1 MPPERE
7 MNPRAGNARRFRID
21 ADAGETAIEIKFPRT
36 LPNGKQ
42 PSAYMVVKKDIP
54 AAAIGKTYGE
64 IDGQPAV
71 VKWINCF
78 GIRLRG
84 TFGGK
89 NNPFIDDVSGEQF
102 EYEVVVPT
110 SSKPEGYTNLV
121 YFDGTNVQPA
131 RNVTE
136 DSEGYHFKLNIGDP
150 PAGWGDG

>member
-1 MPPERE
+1 MPERD
-7 MNPRAGNARRFRID
+7 MNPQSENARRFRIA
-21 ADAGETAIEIKFPRT
+21 ADAGETSIEIELPQT

-42 PSAYMVVKKDIP
+42 PGNYRIVKKDIP
-54 AAAIGKTYGE
+54 DAAKGKTYGQ
-64 IDGQPAV
+64 INGQPAV

-89 NNPFIDDVSGEQF
+89 NNPFIEEVSGEQF
-102 EYEVVVPT
+102 EYEVIVPA

-121 YFDGTNVQPA
+121 YFDGENVQPA
-131 RNVTE
+131 SNVTE

-150 PAGWGDG
+150 PTGWGDG

>member
-84 TFGGK
+84 TSGGK

>member
-1 MPPERE
+1 MPERE

-21 ADAGETAIEIKFPRT
+21 ADAGETAVEINFPST
-36 LPNGKQ
+36 LPNNRQ
-42 PSAYMVVKKDIP
+42 PNHYRVVKKDVP
-54 AAAIGKTYGE
+54 DAAKGKTYGR
-64 IDGQPAV
+64 INGKPAV
-71 VKWINCF
+71 VKWVNCF

-89 NNPFIDDVSGEQF
+89 NNPFIEEVSGEQF
-102 EYEVVVPT
+102 EYEVIVPA

-150 PAGWGDG
+150 PTGWGDG

>member
-136 DSEGYHFKLNIGDP
+136 RGY
-150 PAGWGDG
+150 